1 MGGQGRDPQKFTED
15 FGITFVREQNLQAVT
30 QSFEDPQVVDGMLH
44 RLSRAEAVLTRA
56 TFENFLNES
65 PRENRLC

>member
-15 FGITFVREQNLQAVT
+15 FGTTFVREQNLQAVT

-44 RLSRAEAVLTRA
+44 SLSRAEAVLTRA